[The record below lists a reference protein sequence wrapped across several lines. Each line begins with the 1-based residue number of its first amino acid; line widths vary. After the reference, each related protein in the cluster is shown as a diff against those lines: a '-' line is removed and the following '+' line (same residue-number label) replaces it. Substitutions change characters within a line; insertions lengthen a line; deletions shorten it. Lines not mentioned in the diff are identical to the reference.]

1 MRISVGNHGILVDA
15 ADSCCALVEKK
26 NTTVKNAP
34 WRWKWEVGVHLVG
47 GRCHINKRGAIGEWK
62 ETVDC
67 EPTGPTSSISVRAQ
81 TCS

>member
-1 MRISVGNHGILVDA
+1 VSVGNHGILVVA
-15 ADSCCALVEKK
+15 AGVCCTLVEKK
-26 NTTVKNAP
+26 NTTVKNVRGLGNGMLVFISWAVDAIYI
-34 WRWKWEVGVHLVG
+34 RGGV
-47 GRCHINKRGAIGEWK
+47 IGEWK

>member
-1 MRISVGNHGILVDA
+1 MEFSPLLLTLA
-15 ADSCCALVEKK
+15 ALW
-26 NTTVKNAP
+26 
-34 WRWKWEVGVHLVG
+34 WRRRTLQSKMIGDLKWDVGVHLVG
-47 GRCHINKRGAIGEWK
+47 GRCHIHKGGVIGEWK